1 MQSDDVRWM
10 RRAIAIS
17 KRGFTAPNPHVG
29 CVIVRDGVVLG
40 EGFHDL
46 AGGPHAEVAAI
57 RNAKVDLNG
66 ATAYVTLEPCN
77 HTGRTGPCAQA
88 LLAAGIARVVVAVA
102 DPNPR
107 AAGGAETLREAG
119 VEVLVGLLAE
129 EAAGANEQF
138 LFAHRHRR
146 PMITAK
152 AAISLDGR
160 IALPNGQSQWITG
173 EAARRDGH
181 RLRAQCGAVLVGR
194 GTVVADDPRLTVRL
208 NRRVN
213 QPARIVLD
221 PSHKLTGSE
230 QIFTGEAETMHVTG
244 EIDLPKLA
252 TSWFQKG
259 FTGVLVE
266 GGATT
271 VRHFLAEDLVD
282 RLVLYMAPKILG
294 AGKGWVEDLIR
305 TDLGETT
312 GWRFEGMKRLGEDL
326 RLCYRRE
333 R

>member
-1 MQSDDVRWM
+1 MLPDDVRWM
-10 RRAIAIS
+10 QRAIAIS
-17 KRGFTAPNPHVG
+17 KRGLPAPNPHVG

-57 RNAKVDLNG
+57 RNVKVGLNG

-77 HTGRTGPCAQA
+77 HTGRTGPCTQA
-88 LLAAGIARVVVAVA
+88 LLAAGVARVVVAVA

-107 AAGGAETLREAG
+107 AAGGAETLRESG
-119 VEVLVGLLAE
+119 VEVVVGLLAE
-129 EAAGANEQF
+129 EAAAANEQF

-146 PMITAK
+146 SMITAK

-181 RLRAQCGAVLVGR
+181 RLRAECGAVLVGR
-194 GTVVADDPRLTVRL
+194 GTVLADDPRLTVRL

-213 QPARIVLD
+213 QPVRIVLD
-221 PSHKLTGSE
+221 PSHKLTGTE
-230 QIFTGEAETMHVTG
+230 QVFNGEAETMHVTG
-244 EIDLPKLA
+244 EIDLTKLA
-252 TSWFQKG
+252 TTWFQRG
-259 FTGVLVE
+259 LTGVLVE

-294 AGKGWVEDLIR
+294 SGKGWVEDLIR

-312 GWRFEGMKRLGEDL
+312 GWCFEGMKRLGEDL
-326 RLCYRRE
+326 RLSYRRE

>member
-1 MQSDDVRWM
+1 MLPDDVRWM
-10 RRAIAIS
+10 QRAIAIS
-17 KRGFTAPNPHVG
+17 KRGLPAPNPHVG

-77 HTGRTGPCAQA
+77 HTGRTGPCTQA
-88 LLAAGIARVVVAVA
+88 LLAAGVARVAVAVA

-107 AAGGAETLREAG
+107 AAGGAETLRESG
-119 VEVLVGLLAE
+119 VEVVVGLLAE
-129 EAAGANEQF
+129 EAAAANEQF

-146 PMITAK
+146 SMITAK

-181 RLRAQCGAVLVGR
+181 RLRAECGAVLVGR
-194 GTVVADDPRLTVRL
+194 GTVLADDPRLTVRL

-213 QPARIVLD
+213 QPVRIVLD
-221 PSHKLTGSE
+221 PSHKLTGTE
-230 QIFTGEAETMHVTG
+230 QVFNGEAETIHVTG

-252 TSWFQKG
+252 TTWFQRG
-259 FTGVLVE
+259 LTGVLVE

-294 AGKGWVEDLIR
+294 SGKGWVEDLIR

-326 RLCYRRE
+326 RLRYRRE

>member
-1 MQSDDVRWM
+1 MLPDDVRWM
-10 RRAIAIS
+10 QRAIAIS
-17 KRGFTAPNPHVG
+17 KRGLPAPNPHVG

-66 ATAYVTLEPCN
+66 ATAYVTLEPCT
-77 HTGRTGPCAQA
+77 HTGRTGPCTQA
-88 LLAAGIARVVVAVA
+88 LLAAGVARVAVAVA

-107 AAGGAETLREAG
+107 AAGGAETLRESG
-119 VEVLVGLLAE
+119 VEVVVGLLAE
-129 EAAGANEQF
+129 EAAAANEQF

-146 PMITAK
+146 SMITAK

-181 RLRAQCGAVLVGR
+181 RLRAECGAVLVGR
-194 GTVVADDPRLTVRL
+194 GTVLADDPRLTVRL

-213 QPARIVLD
+213 QPVRIVLD
-221 PSHKLTGSE
+221 PSHKLTGTE
-230 QIFTGEAETMHVTG
+230 QVFNGEAETIHVTG

-252 TSWFQKG
+252 TTWFQRG
-259 FTGVLVE
+259 LTGVLVE

-294 AGKGWVEDLIR
+294 SGKGWVEDLIR

-326 RLCYRRE
+326 RLRYRRE